1 MSFMG
6 RRVHLSLKSLKFA
19 VSYNIFH
26 VKINEDL
33 QVSEALSGSVD
44 ENLKFMTSSKKFMEV
59 MRFKNKTY
67 NPSCG

>member
-1 MSFMG
+1 
-6 RRVHLSLKSLKFA
+6 
-19 VSYNIFH
+19 

-44 ENLKFMTSSKKFMEV
+44 ENLKFMTSSKKFMKV